1 MSTVNEF
8 DESIKQDFL
17 NGAPVLPEVY
27 ADKEECY
34 GREITI
40 RGKKNSYDTYFNEK
54 HGKKIL
60 QKIDNGI
67 KQRYK
72 DGKGGEFKYKFFSV
86 ASSSRFAVA
95 SFSNNVSN
103 KIMYI
108 NQYSGEEIS
117 EILFEKDLP
126 INNISGTPPQMDVWI
141 RTSHDIFFEVK
152 CHEIFDES
160 QHANIKLSTQYSNN
174 RIFNEIINYYSIDLS
189 TRKRTNVKEGN
200 VKSYYLLNRNM
211 FKVSTQTAHF
221 DMKQFICHLM
231 GIISYKENKKVDSMV
246 EFNYLFYKND
256 DKQFNKVY
264 IELENEISVIMKS
277 FEWLFSKYNIK
288 FSCYYNS
295 RFSTL
300 ERTLPFMM
308 IS

>member
-1 MSTVNEF
+1 MSTKNDF
-8 DESIKQDFL
+8 DESIKKQFL
-17 NGAPVLPEVY
+17 NGSPILPEVY

-40 RGKKNSYDTYFNEK
+40 RGKKKTYDTYFNEEL
-54 HGKKIL
+54 GKKIL
-60 QKIDNGI
+60 KIIDKGI

-95 SFSNNVSN
+95 SFSNNVSD

-141 RTSHDIFFEVK
+141 KTSHDIFFEVK
-152 CHEIFDES
+152 CQEIFDES
-160 QHANIKLSTQYSNN
+160 QHANIKISTQYRNN
-174 RIFNEIINYYSIDLS
+174 RIFNEIIDYYSIVLKEQ
-189 TRKRTNVKEGN
+189 TYVKEGK

-211 FKVSTQTAHF
+211 FNVSTQTAHF
-221 DMKQFICHLM
+221 DLRQFICHLM
-231 GIISYKENKKVDSMV
+231 GIISYKEKANSVV
-246 EFNYLFYKND
+246 EFNYLFYKSD
-256 DKQFNKVY
+256 DKQFNMVY

-277 FEWLFSKYNIK
+277 FKWLFSKYNIK
-288 FSCYYNS
+288 FSCFYNS

-300 ERTLPFMM
+300 ERPLPFMM

>member
-1 MSTVNEF
+1 MSTINDF
-8 DESIKQDFL
+8 DESIKRQFL
-17 NGAPVLPEVY
+17 KGAPILPEVY

-40 RGKKNSYDTYFNEK
+40 RGKKNIYDTYFNEEL
-54 HGKKIL
+54 GEKIL
-60 QKIDNGI
+60 QIIDKGI

-95 SFSNNVSN
+95 SFSNNVSD

-117 EILFEKDLP
+117 EILFEKNLP
-126 INNISGTPPQMDVWI
+126 INNISGTSPQMDVWI
-141 RTSHDIFFEVK
+141 KTSHDIFFEVK
-152 CHEIFDES
+152 CHEIFEES
-160 QHANIKLSTQYSNN
+160 QHANIKISTQYSNN

-189 TRKRTNVKEGN
+189 TRKQTYVKEGK

-231 GIISYKENKKVDSMV
+231 GIISYKEKANSVV

-277 FEWLFSKYNIK
+277 FKWLFSKYNIK
-288 FSCYYNS
+288 FSCFYNS

-300 ERTLPFMM
+300 ERPLPFMM

>member
-1 MSTVNEF
+1 MSTINDF
-8 DESIKQDFL
+8 DESIKRQFL
-17 NGAPVLPEVY
+17 KGAPILPEVY

-40 RGKKNSYDTYFNEK
+40 RGKKNIYDTYFNEEL
-54 HGKKIL
+54 GEKIL
-60 QKIDNGI
+60 QIIDKGI
-67 KQRYK
+67 EQRYK

-95 SFSNNVSN
+95 SFSNNVSD

-117 EILFEKDLP
+117 EILFEKNLP

-141 RTSHDIFFEVK
+141 KTSHDIFFEVK
-152 CHEIFDES
+152 CHEIFEES
-160 QHANIKLSTQYSNN
+160 QHANIKISTQYSNN

-189 TRKRTNVKEGN
+189 TRKQTYVKEGK

-231 GIISYKENKKVDSMV
+231 GIISYKEKANSVV

-277 FEWLFSKYNIK
+277 FKWLFSKYNIK
-288 FSCYYNS
+288 FSCFYNS

-300 ERTLPFMM
+300 ERPLPFMM

>member
-1 MSTVNEF
+1 MSTINDF
-8 DESIKQDFL
+8 DESIKRQFL
-17 NGAPVLPEVY
+17 KGAPILPEVY

-34 GREITI
+34 GREITV
-40 RGKKNSYDTYFNEK
+40 RGKKNIYDTYFNEEL
-54 HGKKIL
+54 GEKIL
-60 QKIDNGI
+60 QIIDKGI

-95 SFSNNVSN
+95 SFSNNVSD

-117 EILFEKDLP
+117 EILFEKNLP
-126 INNISGTPPQMDVWI
+126 INNISGTSPQMDVWI
-141 RTSHDIFFEVK
+141 KTSHDIFFEVK
-152 CHEIFDES
+152 CHEIFEES
-160 QHANIKLSTQYSNN
+160 QHANIKISTQYSNN

-189 TRKRTNVKEGN
+189 TRKQTYVKEGK

-231 GIISYKENKKVDSMV
+231 GIISYKEKANSVV

-277 FEWLFSKYNIK
+277 FKWLFSKYNIK
-288 FSCYYNS
+288 FSCFYNS

-300 ERTLPFMM
+300 ERPLPFMM

>member
-1 MSTVNEF
+1 MSTKNDF
-8 DESIKQDFL
+8 DESIKKQFL
-17 NGAPVLPEVY
+17 NGSPILPEVY

-40 RGKKNSYDTYFNEK
+40 RGKKKTYDTYFNEEL
-54 HGKKIL
+54 GKKIL
-60 QKIDNGI
+60 KKIDKGI

-95 SFSNNVSN
+95 SFSNNVSD

-141 RTSHDIFFEVK
+141 KTSHDIFFEVK
-152 CHEIFDES
+152 CQEIFDES
-160 QHANIKLSTQYSNN
+160 HHANIKISTQYRNN
-174 RIFNEIINYYSIDLS
+174 RIFNEIIDYYSIVLKEQ
-189 TRKRTNVKEGN
+189 TYVKEGK

-211 FKVSTQTAHF
+211 FNVSTQTAHF
-221 DMKQFICHLM
+221 DLRQFICHLM
-231 GIISYKENKKVDSMV
+231 GIISYKEKANSVV
-246 EFNYLFYKND
+246 EFNYLFYKSD
-256 DKQFNKVY
+256 DKQFNMVY

-277 FEWLFSKYNIK
+277 FKWLFSKYNIK
-288 FSCYYNS
+288 FSCFYNS

-300 ERTLPFMM
+300 ERPLPFMM

>member
-1 MSTVNEF
+1 MSTINDF
-8 DESIKQDFL
+8 DESIKRQFL
-17 NGAPVLPEVY
+17 KGAPILPEVY

-40 RGKKNSYDTYFNEK
+40 RGKKNIYDTYFNEEL
-54 HGKKIL
+54 GEKIL
-60 QKIDNGI
+60 QIIDKGI

-95 SFSNNVSN
+95 SFSNNVSD

-117 EILFEKDLP
+117 EILFEKNLP
-126 INNISGTPPQMDVWI
+126 INNISGTSPQMDVWI
-141 RTSHDIFFEVK
+141 KTSHDIFFEVK
-152 CHEIFDES
+152 CHEIFEES
-160 QHANIKLSTQYSNN
+160 QHANIKISTQYSNN

-189 TRKRTNVKEGN
+189 TRKQTYVKEGK

-231 GIISYKENKKVDSMV
+231 GIISYKEKANSVV
-246 EFNYLFYKND
+246 EFNY
-256 DKQFNKVY
+256 
-264 IELENEISVIMKS
+264 
-277 FEWLFSKYNIK
+277 
-288 FSCYYNS
+288 
-295 RFSTL
+295 
-300 ERTLPFMM
+300 
-308 IS
+308 